1 MHFVHPILMV
11 YSMLV
16 TAFVFALVG
25 IINGVFARKFDDV
38 SWVPNFIISPLTYFA
53 GVFYSVQMLPP
64 FWQAVSHLDPI
75 FYLVST
81 FRFSMLGL
89 KDPSTSY
96 ALTVSTMLAI
106 GAFLLTTQ
114 LLIRSKRMRS

>member
-1 MHFVHPILMV
+1 
-11 YSMLV
+11 MLV

-38 SWVPNFIISPLTYFA
+38 SWVPNFIIAPLTYFA

-64 FWQAVSHLDPI
+64 FWRVVSHLDPI
-75 FYLVST
+75 YYLVSA
-81 FRFSMLGL
+81 FRFSMLGI
-89 KDPSTSY
+89 KDATTSY
-96 ALTVSTMLAI
+96 ALAVSTILAI
-106 GAFLLTTQ
+106 GAFILTTQ